1 MEIYYCKKLHD
12 MCNVSIPLESTL
24 WWVIIIYIYIANP
37 GTKHKTRK
45 RSTTSNGYK
54 IYSITADS
62 SYIQVPNPQIQTAG
76 NENILKHLN

>member
-1 MEIYYCKKLHD
+1 MFQYHLKAHCDGL
-12 MCNVSIPLESTL
+12 LL
-24 WWVIIIYIYIANP
+24 YIYIANP